1 VPDLELALRQL
12 GNELGWPAEPSL
24 APAVAARLREPR
36 RRRLGRPLALAFLPQ
51 KVLRTSWGPLLA
63 LLVTALAVA
72 LAVPPARSAILDFF
86 GIGGVEIRRV
96 ETLPPLPAERAAPG
110 VRVTLEEARNQV
122 DFDLVVPEGYERVYW
137 SPGIVTFVWR
147 DRLLMEL
154 AGDELILKK
163 VVDQDTKLD
172 FTDVHGYPGV
182 WLEGAPH
189 GLFIPGGEKRLAGNV
204 LIWVREGVT
213 FRLEGDFTRER
224 ALELAGTLTP
234 RGT

>member
-1 VPDLELALRQL
+1 MPDLELALRQL
-12 GNELGWPAEPSL
+12 GNELDWPAQPRL

-36 RRRLGRPLALAFLPQ
+36 RRRLGRPLALAFA
-51 KVLRTSWGPLLA
+51 VLLA
-63 LLVTALAVA
+63 ALAVA

-110 VRVTLEEARNQV
+110 VRVTLAEARNQV
-122 DFDLVVPEGYERVYW
+122 DFDLVVPEGYRRVYW
-137 SPGIVTFVWR
+137 TPGIVTFVWR

-154 AGDELILKK
+154 AGDELLLKK
-163 VVDQDTKLD
+163 VAGQDTD
-172 FTDVHGYPGV
+172 IDPTDVHGHPGV
-182 WLEGAPH
+182 WIEGAPH
-189 GLFIPGGEKRLAGNV
+189 GLFLPGGEKRLAGNV
-204 LIWVREGVT
+204 LIWVRGDVT

-234 RGT
+234 RET

>member
-1 VPDLELALRQL
+1 VPELEPALRQL
-12 GNELGWPAEPSL
+12 GRELDWPAEPSL

-36 RRRLGRPLALAFLPQ
+36 TRGLGRPLALAFA
-51 KVLRTSWGPLLA
+51 VLVA
-63 LLVTALAVA
+63 ALAVA

-110 VRVTLEEARNQV
+110 VRVTLAQARNQV
-122 DFDLVVPEGYERVYW
+122 DFDLVVPEGYQSVYW
-137 SPGIVTFVWR
+137 TAGIVTFVWP

-154 AGDELILKK
+154 AGDELLLKK
-163 VVDQDTKLD
+163 VVDQDTELE
-172 FTDVHGYPGV
+172 FTDVHGHRGV

-189 GLFIPGGEKRLAGNV
+189 GLFIPGGEQRLADNV
-204 LIWVREGVT
+204 LIWIRDGVT

>member
-12 GNELGWPAEPSL
+12 GDELDWPAQPSL

-36 RRRLGRPLALAFLPQ
+36 RRRLGRPLALALA
-51 KVLRTSWGPLLA
+51 VLA
-63 LLVTALAVA
+63 AALAVA

-96 ETLPPLPAERAAPG
+96 ETLPPLPPERAAPG
-110 VRVTLEEARNQV
+110 VPVTLAEARNQV
-122 DFDLVVPEGYERVYW
+122 DFDLVVPESYRRAYW
-137 SPGIVTFVWR
+137 TPGIVTFVWR

-163 VVDQDTKLD
+163 VLDQSTAVD
-172 FTDVHGYPGV
+172 FTDVHGHTGV
-182 WLEGAPH
+182 WLSGAPH
-189 GLFIPGGEKRLAGNV
+189 GLFLPGGEKRLAGNV
-204 LIWVREGVT
+204 LIWVRDGVT
-213 FRLEGDFTRER
+213 FRLEGDFTLER

>member
-12 GNELGWPAEPSL
+12 GSELDWPAQPSL

-36 RRRLGRPLALAFLPQ
+36 RRRIGRPLALAFA
-51 KVLRTSWGPLLA
+51 VLVA
-63 LLVTALAVA
+63 ALAVA

-110 VRVTLEEARNQV
+110 VRVTLAEARNMV
-122 DFDLVVPEGYERVYW
+122 DFDLVVPEGYQRVYW
-137 SPGIVTFVWR
+137 TPGIVTFVWR

-154 AGDELILKK
+154 AGDELLLKK
-163 VVDQDTKLD
+163 VVAQDTDLD
-172 FTDVHGYPGV
+172 FTDVHGHTGV

-189 GLFIPGGEKRLAGNV
+189 GLFIPGGERRLANNV
-204 LIWVREGVT
+204 LIWLRDGVT
-213 FRLEGDFTRER
+213 FRLEGDFTREW

>member
-1 VPDLELALRQL
+1 VPELELALRQL
-12 GNELGWPAEPSL
+12 GDELDWPAQPSL

-36 RRRLGRPLALAFLPQ
+36 RRRFGRPVALVFAVLAA
-51 KVLRTSWGPLLA
+51 
-63 LLVTALAVA
+63 ALAVA

-96 ETLPPLPAERAAPG
+96 ETLPPLPSERAVPG
-110 VRVTLEEARNQV
+110 VRVTLAEARNQV
-122 DFDLVVPEGYERVYW
+122 DFELVVPEGYDSVYW
-137 SPGIVTFVWR
+137 TAGIVTFVWP

-154 AGDELILKK
+154 AGDEPILTK
-163 VVDQDTKLD
+163 VVDQDTD
-172 FTDVHGYPGV
+172 FDFIDVHGHTGV

-189 GLFIPGGEKRLAGNV
+189 GLFIPGGEQRLADNV
-204 LIWVREGVT
+204 LIWVRDGVT

>member
-1 VPDLELALRQL
+1 MPDLELALRQL
-12 GNELGWPAEPSL
+12 GGELDWPAEPSL

-36 RRRLGRPLALAFLPQ
+36 RRSLRRPLVLALA
-51 KVLRTSWGPLLA
+51 VLVA
-63 LLVTALAVA
+63 ALAVA

-110 VRVTLEEARNQV
+110 LRVTLAEARNQV
-122 DFDLVVPEGYERVYW
+122 DFDLVVPEGYRRVYW
-137 SPGIVTFVWR
+137 TPGIVTFVWR

-154 AGDELILKK
+154 AGDELLLKK
-163 VVDQDTKLD
+163 VVAQDTDID

-182 WLEGAPH
+182 WIEGAPH
-189 GLFIPGGEKRLAGNV
+189 GLFVPGGDRRLADNV
-204 LIWVREGVT
+204 LIWVRDGVT